1 MSRFK
6 GRTVCLNAG
15 REQVEMS
22 VVLTLMRTNASII
35 EVNVSSSASAMSPLP
50 RNREPVHLRERKSRC
65 VRRLDERLPCMG
77 LDRRSVTVD
86 ALARCVLLLMLRTR
100 TAARCYFLSGGKGVE
115 EESGGGRGSCSRFSN
130 ARDHS
135 HSNNSHFQL

>member
-1 MSRFK
+1 
-6 GRTVCLNAG
+6 
-15 REQVEMS
+15 MS

-65 VRRLDERLPCMG
+65 VGRPDERLPCMG

-86 ALARCVLLLMLRTR
+86 ALARCVLLLLMLRTR

-115 EESGGGRGSCSRFSN
+115 EESGGGRGCWSRFSN

-135 HSNNSHFQL
+135 HSNNLHFQF